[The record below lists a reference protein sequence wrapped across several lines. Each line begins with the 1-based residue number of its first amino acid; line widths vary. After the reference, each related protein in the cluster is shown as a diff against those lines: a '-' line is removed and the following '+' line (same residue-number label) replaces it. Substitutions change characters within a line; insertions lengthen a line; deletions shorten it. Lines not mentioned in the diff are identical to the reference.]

1 MTVIADY
8 WKRKVTAHDL
18 KQPYM
23 PILHGHIWLAMFIDD
38 VKLIRVPGWIL
49 KCTGKDLAKCC
60 KTYCMTVHSANGQSP
75 KPPFKRNP
83 SVSQDIGYY
92 SMAKSIV
99 RSQISRAWF
108 FLVTKDKTECTKTYK
123 QASNE
128 AGFSKDLGEHLKER
142 HKEGRKSR
150 MCVLD
155 FRQSLISNYS
165 HWSIKNNLK
174 DYSIL
179 STHMWVSEN
188 EGPVKKI

>member
-1 MTVIADY
+1 MDNHLNHPSKETQVFLKTLDIIQWPSPSSDL
-8 WKRKVTAHDL
+8 RSVEHD
-18 KQPYM
+18 
-23 PILHGHIWLAMFIDD
+23 
-38 VKLIRVPGWIL
+38 
-49 KCTGKDLAKCC
+49 
-60 KTYCMTVHSANGQSP
+60 
-75 KPPFKRNP
+75 
-83 SVSQDIGYY
+83 
-92 SMAKSIV
+92 
-99 RSQISRAWF
+99 

-128 AGFSKDLGEHLKER
+128 AGFSKDLGEHLKET